1 MKPPQMPP
9 RAELRGGRSLS
20 PGYAMSA
27 IAEQG
32 MEMQTPSR
40 QDLYTGL
47 IRIPQQPL
55 WIQGPEH
62 TYNHETP
69 APDREEPQRR
79 GSGSGRRTDL
89 REGGKRPVLGRFSKA
104 DKRKFSSSERGQTRE
119 EARRRGQVHEE
130 STRLFNGAAESEK
143 SGRKD
148 TGKEKERTILG
159 SPSRNPFRAFSRLR
173 RRGEEGKLG
182 DKGGKT
188 ARKEKRVR
196 VRVGTV

>member
-89 REGGKRPVLGRFSKA
+89 RQGGKRPVLGRFSKA
-104 DKRKFSSSERGQTRE
+104 DKRKFSSSERGQTKE
-119 EARRRGQVHEE
+119 EA
-130 STRLFNGAAESEK
+130 TRMFYEAAESEK

-148 TGKEKERTILG
+148 TGKEKERTVLG